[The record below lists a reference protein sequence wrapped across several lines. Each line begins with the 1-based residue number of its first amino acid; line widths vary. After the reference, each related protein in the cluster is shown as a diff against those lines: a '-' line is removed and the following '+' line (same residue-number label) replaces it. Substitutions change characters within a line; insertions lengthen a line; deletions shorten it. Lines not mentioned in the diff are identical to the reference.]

1 MEFLSNGKSDL
12 TLAPFEDL
20 RSLAVLRKPTK
31 TPSKDAKHSFGTCTS
46 VILLAIFARATNWL
60 NRNRME
66 QGCNFGSKD
75 LWTLEQSPQIHSNPK
90 FPWHCH
96 LKIKQNDSLTHTL
109 GPSLVLSV
117 ESESFQ
123 LMHFTAWR
131 NRCKGDTQPGTHPF
145 KGLSRLPPRFGRGD
159 VLGMA

>member
-1 MEFLSNGKSDL
+1 M
-12 TLAPFEDL
+12 
-20 RSLAVLRKPTK
+20 
-31 TPSKDAKHSFGTCTS
+31 
-46 VILLAIFARATNWL
+46 ILLAIFARATNWL

-159 VLGMA
+159 VLGMASRPLEESRVNQITRGVNGSDGDLVDQETLKKTIPKCSGKMFE